1 MRETKQ
7 IKQKKCAENFFNSEV
22 GARQDNVIVKST
34 EMLVVWI
41 WPGQFQC
48 FYGLHTLGIGLSFS
62 ANTWFALLFSHFPG
76 AVRVAGEGH
85 SPFLFFFMIFLCVF
99 LWHFFK
105 FLLFSHFPGAVR
117 VAGGG
122 HSPSRPR
129 GIPQSASS
137 RLPMP
142 PPALHQTSSKKSSD
156 TTLKSPFFC
165 DGTR

>member
-48 FYGLHTLGIGLSFS
+48 FYGLHILGIGLSFS

-85 SPFLFFFMIFLCVF
+85 SPFLFFLWYFCV
-99 LWHFFK
+99 
-105 FLLFSHFPGAVR
+105 
-117 VAGGG
+117 
-122 HSPSRPR
+122 
-129 GIPQSASS
+129 
-137 RLPMP
+137 
-142 PPALHQTSSKKSSD
+142 
-156 TTLKSPFFC
+156 FFC
-165 DGTR
+165 DIFLNFCCSATFLVQSGLQEEAILPLGPAGFLNLHPHVCQCLRQPSTKLPPKKAQIRPWNPPFLWRN